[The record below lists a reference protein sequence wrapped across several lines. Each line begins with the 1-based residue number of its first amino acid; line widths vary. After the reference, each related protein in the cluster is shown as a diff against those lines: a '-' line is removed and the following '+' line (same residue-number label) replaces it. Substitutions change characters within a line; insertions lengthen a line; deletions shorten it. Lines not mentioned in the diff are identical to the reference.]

1 MPGSLPAMAFKL
13 SAEHR
18 AKGQRAEDAF
28 QQWLDWSGMAYLYA
42 EQSPFTFPAALR
54 GRIKR
59 PDFLVGVPHVG
70 ALAFDVKAKT
80 VYDGLVIFER
90 QEVEQLGLFA
100 RLFNVT
106 LYFVCVDEAAPESH
120 VWVALADLQFRPVE
134 RRNRRHVQAMPVAEG
149 YRVELEKP
157 FLDVLFDMAAEAVG

>member
-1 MPGSLPAMAFKL
+1 MGFKL

-28 QQWLDWSGMAYLYA
+28 QHWLDWSGMAYLYA

-59 PDFLVGVPHVG
+59 PDFLVGVPRIG

-100 RLFNVT
+100 RMFNVT
-106 LYFVCVDEAAPESH
+106 LYFVCVDEARPNSH
-120 VWVALADLQFRPVE
+120 VWVALADLQARPVE
-134 RRNRRHVQAMPVAEG
+134 RRNRRQVHTVPAAEG
-149 YRVELEKP
+149 YHVELKRP
-157 FLDVLFDMAAEAVG
+157 FLDVLFGMAVEAVG

>member
-1 MPGSLPAMAFKL
+1 MAFKL

-28 QQWLDWSGMAYLYA
+28 QQWLDWSGVPYLYA
-42 EQSPFTFPAALR
+42 EQSPFTFPASMR

-59 PDFLVGVPHVG
+59 PDFLVGVPQIG

-90 QEVEQLGLFA
+90 REVEQLGRFA
-100 RLFNVT
+100 RMFNVT
-106 LYFVCVDEAAPESH
+106 LYFVCVDEARPDLH
-120 VWVALADLQFRPVE
+120 VWVALSDLQARPVE
-134 RRNRRHVQAMPVAEG
+134 RRNRRQVHTLPLAQG
-149 YRVELEKP
+149 YRVELETP
-157 FLDVLFDMAAEAVG
+157 FLDVVINMAAEAVG